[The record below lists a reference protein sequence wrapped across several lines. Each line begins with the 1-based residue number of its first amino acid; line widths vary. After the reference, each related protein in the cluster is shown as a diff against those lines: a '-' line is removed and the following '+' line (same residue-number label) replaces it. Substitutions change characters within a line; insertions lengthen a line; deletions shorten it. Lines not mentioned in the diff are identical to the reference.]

1 MDVLKH
7 IEELRLER
15 GWSTY
20 KLAEMSGLTGSTL
33 TNMFSRKTMPSLTT
47 LYALCEAFDITMSEF
62 FQTMET
68 EEPTTDELNMLK
80 NFRELNYER
89 KKLIK
94 EIIKEFLEN
103 NDSK

>member
-62 FQTMET
+62 FSNDGDRRTYYRRV
-68 EEPTTDELNMLK
+68 K
-80 NFRELNYER
+80 YV
-89 KKLIK
+89 
-94 EIIKEFLEN
+94 KEF
-103 NDSK
+103 SRA

>member
-7 IEELRLER
+7 IEGLRLER
-15 GWSTY
+15 GWSSY

-47 LYALCEAFDITMSEF
+47 LYALCEAFDITISEF
-62 FQTMET
+62 FQTIET
-68 EEPTTDELNMLK
+68 EEHTTGEITMLK
-80 NFRELNYER
+80 NFRELYFER

-94 EIIKEFLEN
+94 EIIKEFLAN